1 MRKPPDSTK
10 QTCSVLFWLK
20 RGSCHDDYADDIES
34 TGIDDDDDDF
44 AYCEP
49 QIFSEE
55 GEKTENQSDGGVY
68 QLRSTS

>member
-1 MRKPPDSTK
+1 MMIMLMILR
-10 QTCSVLFWLK
+10 VLV
-20 RGSCHDDYADDIES
+20 
-34 TGIDDDDDDF
+34 GIDDDDDDC
-44 AYCEP
+44 AYRDP